1 MIHRVLRVLA
11 GAFLLV
17 GILLQLDG
25 AEALKQIKLRNG
37 VIETPQRAARSAA
50 PVAVAEPRILHN
62 KTTDANMH
70 TVHPME
76 KEGEEASHAS

>member
-50 PVAVAEPRILHN
+50 PVAV
-62 KTTDANMH
+62 
-70 TVHPME
+70 
-76 KEGEEASHAS
+76 